1 MPSRTTLLQMAS
13 TMPDT
18 VRGGLWMTAAALLF
32 AALNALVRL
41 GAEDL
46 HPMQLA
52 FFRCFFGLVFMLP
65 WLVRVGPS
73 ALRTRRHGMFALR
86 GVASA
91 VTMLCWFTAVA
102 MIPLADAVAVSFTA
116 PLLTV
121 AAAAVLLGEQVGWRR
136 WSAIAIGFLGM
147 LIIVRPGSGVMGVG
161 ALYAIAAAT
170 GIAAATIIVK
180 LLSKTEDTNAIVT
193 YMVVYLTPVT
203 FIPAVFVWQ
212 WPPAHLWPL
221 LVGMGLLGT
230 VGHIC
235 VTRAIAAT
243 EASVIMPLDYL
254 RLPFAAAIGL
264 VMFSERPDMWTWIG
278 AAVIIGSSAYVARRE
293 ALLRKANAARVLEA
307 GRS

>member
-1 MPSRTTLLQMAS
+1 MAS

-32 AALNALVRL
+32 AALNGLVRL

-73 ALRTRRHGMFALR
+73 ALCTRRHGMFALR

-147 LIIVRPGSGVMGVG
+147 LIIVRPGTGIMGVG
-161 ALYAIAAAT
+161 ALYAVAAAT

-193 YMVVYLTPVT
+193 DMVVYLTPVT
-203 FIPAVFVWQ
+203 FIPALFVWQ

-243 EASVIMPLDYL
+243 EASAIMPLDYL
-254 RLPFAAAIGL
+254 RLPFAAVIGL

-278 AAVIIGSSAYVARRE
+278 AAVIIGSSAYVARRA